1 MNDFGDKVK
10 KNPISQPK
18 KGFGNPIVKKATDI
32 AGAADKVSRQPSR
45 LKEKARRLLK
55 F

>member
-1 MNDFGDKVK
+1 MNEYVEKIRKSKLVK
-10 KNPISQPK
+10 ASE
-18 KGFGNPIVKKATDI
+18 GFGNPLVKKATQ
-32 AGAADKVSRQPSR
+32 GVELADRASRQPSR